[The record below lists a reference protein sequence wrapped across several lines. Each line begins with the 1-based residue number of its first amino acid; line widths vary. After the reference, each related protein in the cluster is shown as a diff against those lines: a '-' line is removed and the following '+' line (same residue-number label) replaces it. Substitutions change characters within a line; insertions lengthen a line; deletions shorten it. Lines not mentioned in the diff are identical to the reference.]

1 LISIFVVL
9 VALNLEGIDGNY
21 DKLFSAIGSFGS
33 VFIGY
38 AAYRISKEQQRST
51 NQKISDEEKEIIR
64 RHYKKTDL
72 LFLKIRS
79 TGLKKDKAEA
89 DFHDLK
95 MELCDLAD
103 SAAVEMPEGFEE
115 KMKELFNFLERAK
128 KLEIKADKDLI
139 GFVEESSEF
148 RRKLESIYTK
158 YLKIPTKNHE
168 N

>member
-1 LISIFVVL
+1 
-9 VALNLEGIDGNY
+9 
-21 DKLFSAIGSFGS
+21 
-33 VFIGY
+33 
-38 AAYRISKEQQRST
+38 
-51 NQKISDEEKEIIR
+51 
-64 RHYKKTDL
+64 
-72 LFLKIRS
+72 
-79 TGLKKDKAEA
+79 
-89 DFHDLK
+89 